1 MQAKQEMEAIKSLNK
16 KVAGIVE
23 SGSNANGSWVKFADG
38 TMICTLNITVTDQA
52 INRSYGSLYWGSRT
66 WSFPAAF
73 IEKPAVSC
81 GMFKWG
87 TGMSWGNVS
96 GITTTYA
103 TLVGIDIA
111 IRDTG
116 TSTEIHAIAIGRWK

>member
-1 MQAKQEMEAIKSLNK
+1 MFDMRRILEKFKSSEIETVTN
-16 KVAGIVE
+16 
-23 SGSNANGSWVKFADG
+23 SNGTAVKLPDG
-38 TMICTLNITVTDQA
+38 TMICTLDTTVTDQA

-66 WSFPAAF
+66 WNFPVAF

-96 GITTTYA
+96 GIATTYA
-103 TLVGIDIA
+103 TLAGIDISS
-111 IRDTG
+111 RETG
-116 TSTEIHAIAIGRWK
+116 TSTEIHAMAIGRWK

>member
-1 MQAKQEMEAIKSLNK
+1 MFDMRRILEKFKSSEIETVTN
-16 KVAGIVE
+16 
-23 SGSNANGSWVKFADG
+23 SNGTAVKLPNG
-38 TMICTLNITVTDQA
+38 TMICTLDTTVTDQA
-52 INRSYGSLYWGSRT
+52 INRSYGDLYWGSRT
-66 WSFPAAF
+66 WNFPVAF

>member
-1 MQAKQEMEAIKSLNK
+1 MPLLKTILNKIKNMEIERIKNTNGTAIKY
-16 KVAGIVE
+16 
-23 SGSNANGSWVKFADG
+23 ADG
-38 TMICTLNITVTDQA
+38 TMICTLDTTVTDQV
-52 INRSYGSLYWGSRT
+52 INRSYGDLYWGSRT
-66 WSFPAAF
+66 WNFPVAF

>member
-1 MQAKQEMEAIKSLNK
+1 MQAKNEMEAIKSLNK
-16 KVAGIVE
+16 KIAGIIE
-23 SGSNANGSWVKFADG
+23 NGSNANGNYVKFEDG
-38 TMICTLNITVTDQA
+38 TMICTLDTIVSDQA
-52 INRSYGSLYWGSRT
+52 INKSYGSLFWGSRT
-66 WSFPAAF
+66 WNFPVAF